1 MLGALA
7 QVREVIVLRPVD
19 SLKVAL
25 PAGLYALQNNLV
37 FFGVSN
43 LSVPVFQVT
52 NQLKVFTTAI
62 LSVILLQRSLNGRK
76 WLALCLLF
84 VGISLVQLDVV
95 GYGRSAPITS
105 SSPSSASSP
114 SSSSSSSGP
123 EQRPVLGTVA
133 VVISA
138 FTSGFAGVYFEKMLK
153 GSTASVWL
161 RNVQLG
167 LAGTVFGLIIA
178 YVNDGAA
185 MADRGFFAGWS
196 TLATVIV
203 MDHALGGLIIAVAI
217 KYADNI
223 LKTFAMS
230 LSIIVSSV
238 LSIFIFG
245 FSVSFVFA
253 AGTALVLSSTFMYEQ
268 PTVSASAPTLPR

>member
-7 QVREVIVLRPVD
+7 QVHEVIVLRPVD